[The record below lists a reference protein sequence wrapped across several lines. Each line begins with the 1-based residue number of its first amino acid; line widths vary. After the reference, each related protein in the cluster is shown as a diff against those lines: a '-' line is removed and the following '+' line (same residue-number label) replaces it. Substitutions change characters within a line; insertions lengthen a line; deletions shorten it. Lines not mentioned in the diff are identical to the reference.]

1 MQRHPCVLLVQRL
14 DIRGLTVILY
24 LGVGAFTGYVH
35 LSWAAAKPGLFV
47 NIGDVIAAVG
57 TTGRCQGNQL
67 HFALAVG
74 DVIVDLDYWTRIGR
88 ASHCRHVISRLP

>member
-74 DVIVDLDYWTRIGR
+74 GVIVDLTIGR
-88 ASHCRHVISRLP
+88 ALDARRIAVM